1 MLPVTLFRS
10 RDFLGANL
18 LTLFLYAA
26 FGGVLFFLPLDLIQ
40 VQHYPPTEAGAAL
53 LPLILVMFLLSRW
66 SGGLVQR
73 YGARLPLVVGP
84 LIAGAGF
91 ILLARPEIGGS
102 YWSTFFPA
110 VLILGLGMAISVAPL
125 TTTVMGAV
133 PQERAGIASGINN
146 AVSRTAG
153 LLAIAVLGLVLNG
166 VFNRTLDRRMDD
178 LHLPANVRMRI
189 DAQRAK
195 LAAADPS
202 SAQGSQAIDEAF
214 VAGFR
219 AIAWI
224 AAGLAIA
231 SSLSAVLLIGGVTP
245 SQSPDGKLLRSS

>member
-1 MLPVTLFRS
+1 
-10 RDFLGANL
+10 
-18 LTLFLYAA
+18 
-26 FGGVLFFLPLDLIQ
+26 
-40 VQHYPPTEAGAAL
+40 L

-166 VFNRTLDRRMDD
+166 VFNRTLDRRMDA
-178 LHLPANVRMRI
+178 LHLPADVRMRI

-202 SAQGSQAIDEAF
+202 SAQGTQAIDQAF

-224 AAGLAIA
+224 AAGLGIA
-231 SSLSAVLLIGGVTP
+231 SSLSAVLLIGGATQP
-245 SQSPDGKLLRSS
+245 QSPAGKLPQSS